1 MSSLRLLKLR
11 NLNNASAKSATLLN
25 RNISNMAS
33 RRMATAAQAQP
44 KTPIDANAPGP
55 MLRFQNNL
63 PKLPVPALQG
73 TLQKYL
79 NSVRPLLS
87 DEDYKQTEQLV
98 KDFEAPGG
106 LGPKLQ
112 ERLLARANNPEIVN
126 WLEDWWLDQGYMGY
140 RDPVVIYVSYFFYYK
155 DDKLRKLP
163 ATRAAAITTAALE
176 FKQQV
181 VSQTL
186 EPEYA
191 KGEPMCMD
199 SYKYMFNNCRM
210 PKKPSDYEAIYDP
223 SKHSHI
229 IAIRKN
235 KFYAID
241 TIHDGQQ
248 LSTSELEQQFQRVI
262 DLAGEEKGAAIGA
275 LTAENRDIWT
285 DSRELLLAANP
296 NNKNLLNQIESSSFV
311 VCLDDNTPV
320 TRDEGVRDCW
330 HGDGRNRFYDKPLQF
345 IVFDNGKAGFMGE
358 HSCMDGTATCR
369 LNEYVCEGLKN
380 KTVNHGPENIRNTI
394 PQPTELK
401 FQLDTKT
408 EQAVQSAETNFDQLI
423 AKNEMT
429 VLAYQGYGKNLIKK
443 FKSSPD
449 GFTQMIIQLA
459 YYKMFGVSR
468 PTYESAQTRKFQRGR
483 TETARSVT
491 TESVAFVKAMEDPY
505 ATNDEKVGLFRK
517 ALKAQGAYM
526 ADCVNGQ
533 GADRHLFGLKNSL
546 QANEEA
552 ALFKDPAYAY
562 SSHWY
567 LSTSQLSSENFD
579 GYGWG
584 PVVGD
589 GFGCAYMIK
598 NNALQFNIASL
609 KDLEVHGKKFT
620 NGTHHF
626 KQALEDA
633 ANDLREL
640 VESEIT
646 SEAKL

>member
-1 MSSLRLLKLR
+1 
-11 NLNNASAKSATLLN
+11 
-25 RNISNMAS
+25 
-33 RRMATAAQAQP
+33 
-44 KTPIDANAPGP
+44 
-55 MLRFQNNL
+55 MLRYQNNL

-79 NSVRPLLS
+79 QSVRPLLS
-87 DEDYKQTEQLV
+87 DDDYKKTEELV
-98 KDFEAPGG
+98 KEFEAPGG
-106 LGPKLQ
+106 LGTKLQ
-112 ERLLARANNPEIVN
+112 ERLVARANDPNVVN
-126 WLEDWWLDQGYMGY
+126 WLEDWWLDQAYMAY

-163 ATRAAAITTAALE
+163 AQRAAAITTGALE

-181 VSQTL
+181 VNQTL

-210 PKKPSDYEAIYDP
+210 PKKPSDYEAIFDP
-223 SKHSHI
+223 VQHNHV

-235 KFYAID
+235 KFYVID
-241 TIHDGQQ
+241 TIHDGKQ
-248 LSTSELEQQFQRVI
+248 LSTNELQQQFQRVI
-262 DLAGEEKGAAIGA
+262 DMAGDEKGDAIGV
-275 LTAENRDIWT
+275 LTAENRDNWT
-285 DSRELLLAANP
+285 DARELLLAANP
-296 NNKNLLNQIESSSFV
+296 SNKNALNQIESSSFV
-311 VCLDDNTPV
+311 ICLDDSTPF
-320 TRDEGVRDCW
+320 TRDEGIRECW
-330 HGDGRNRFYDKPLQF
+330 HGDGRNRFFDKPLQF
-345 IVFDNGKAGFMGE
+345 IVFENGKAGFIGE

-369 LNEYVCEGLKN
+369 LNEYVCEGLRH
-380 KTVNHGPENIRNTI
+380 KTIDHGSEQVRGNL

-401 FQLDTKT
+401 FHLNDQVKQTIKT
-408 EQAVQSAETNFDQLI
+408 AETNFDNLI

-443 FKSSPD
+443 FKCSPD
-449 GFTQMIIQLA
+449 GFAQMVIQLA

-468 PTYESAQTRKFQRGR
+468 PTYESAQTRKYQRGR
-483 TETARSVT
+483 TETARTVT
-491 TESVAFVKAMEDPY
+491 TDSVAFVKAMEDPH
-505 ATNDEKVGLFRK
+505 ASNEDKIQLFRK
-517 ALKAQGAYM
+517 AIKTQGAYM
-526 ADCVNGQ
+526 ADCVNGH
-533 GADRHLFGLKNSL
+533 GVDRHLFGLKNSL
-546 QANEEA
+546 QAGEEA

-562 SSHWY
+562 SQHWY

-598 NNALQFNIASL
+598 GNALQFNIASL
-609 KDLEVHGKKFT
+609 KDLEVHGKKFV

-633 ANDLREL
+633 ANDLRDLLEPEL
-640 VESEIT
+640 ASD
-646 SEAKL
+646 AKL